1 MIIFEKYE
9 KNNNVKLFENY
20 LNELFELEFK
30 DLKFEYDGEWSSKYD
45 FKSSVNGTIIL
56 EEILEEILKL
66 KENFT
71 FVTKIIGGGSD
82 WNSELDIVIRVP
94 KKEIDKSDF
103 LQAKQMD
110 LL

>member
-45 FKSSVNGTIIL
+45 FKSSFNGTIIL
-56 EEILEEILKL
+56 
-66 KENFT
+66 
-71 FVTKIIGGGSD
+71 
-82 WNSELDIVIRVP
+82 
-94 KKEIDKSDF
+94 
-103 LQAKQMD
+103 
-110 LL
+110 